1 MCTTEVALWYCA
13 TLRFLPAKLKIYP
26 GLLILLIFCQ
36 GKQGNSDTSSTA
48 LSYTHRYKTPP
59 PGDAVKFGHVVEFRY
74 FAFSGWL
81 KNGSQLLWLAERRKT
96 WWNSTVARIT
106 HPRCVTVMSIPWQR
120 RCSLAH
126 QSWWIHLNA
135 LWPICWRKH
144 FSIDVIFERHV
155 RSFPSY
161 NSSARRDY
169 FSKSN
174 RERCWKECLTENSAT
189 RYCHQP
195 RCCRWRLGITWIRSV

>member
-1 MCTTEVALWYCA
+1 MLGRKCLDRVTTEVIGARRTPIPLSLPYYCNTETWPGTPAIQWRHLVTMCTTEVALWYCA

-26 GLLILLIFCQ
+26 GLLILPIFCQ

-135 LWPICWRKH
+135 LSPICWRKH
-144 FSIDVIFERHV
+144 FSIDVIFERTC
-155 RSFPSY
+155 SLFPQ
-161 NSSARRDY
+161 
-169 FSKSN
+169 
-174 RERCWKECLTENSAT
+174 L
-189 RYCHQP
+189 
-195 RCCRWRLGITWIRSV
+195 